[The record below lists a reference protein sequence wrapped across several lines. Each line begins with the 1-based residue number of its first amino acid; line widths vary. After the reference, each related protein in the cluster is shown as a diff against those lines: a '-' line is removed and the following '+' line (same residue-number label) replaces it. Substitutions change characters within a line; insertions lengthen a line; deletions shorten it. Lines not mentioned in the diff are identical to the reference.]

1 MALLW
6 GGGGYHC
13 GPITAPPPL
22 IPLLRALP
30 KSASLS
36 HPHSDPLL
44 PKSTLSAQSGD
55 PRRCPLPGAA
65 PTPQVPSRPTKGLCP
80 ARLCTRS
87 SA

>member
-6 GGGGYHC
+6 GGGGVPLRSHHC
-13 GPITAPPPL
+13 SPPL
-22 IPLLRALP
+22 TPLLRALP